1 MPAVTPP
8 ARMPGTA
15 VMPPSSHSI
24 SEAILGVHRRG
35 FEPGALVPAE
45 HHVEVLDAVGRAA
58 LAQVIDGRHAHGAA
72 RASIG
77 DHRDVAEGRAN
88 DGTRRRA
95 LALVQNTHQRLTR
108 GGL

>member
-58 LAQVIDGRHAHGAA
+58 LAQVIDGRYAHGAA
-72 RASIG
+72 PG
-77 DHRDVAEGRAN
+77 GNGGHPDVAEVRTH
-88 DGTRRRA
+88 DGTPRPGPPPGPKAHEGRP
-95 LALVQNTHQRLTR
+95 
-108 GGL
+108 